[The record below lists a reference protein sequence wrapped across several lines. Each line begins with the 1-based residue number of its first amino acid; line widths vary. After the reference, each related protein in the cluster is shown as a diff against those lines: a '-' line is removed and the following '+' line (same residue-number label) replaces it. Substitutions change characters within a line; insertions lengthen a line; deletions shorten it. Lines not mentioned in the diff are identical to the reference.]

1 MVPPVARMT
10 TLGLSAKAGSH
21 VSCQLIQ
28 VADVFYRHDFAR
40 IFFRDGSALPESRFV
55 GLFLSRFSVARR
67 SVNAAPAAIRA
78 WPVARSQ
85 SFSSLIG
92 AMMQRR
98 SGGIEPAFPAEKW
111 GLR

>member
-1 MVPPVARMT
+1 MILRGFFFVT
-10 TLGLSAKAGSH
+10 TVRCRKADLLGCFCLGFPSLG
-21 VSCQLIQ
+21 
-28 VADVFYRHDFAR
+28 
-40 IFFRDGSALPESRFV
+40 
-55 GLFLSRFSVARR
+55 R

-92 AMMQRR
+92 AMMQRL